1 MWNSREVEIIYC
13 HSDIRKF
20 IRALDKTTSRKVIRT
35 IKVLQM
41 EGYNIAMPY
50 SKMIERDIY
59 ELRVKSNQN
68 IRVFY
73 TFMNQQAMVL
83 HVIIKKTQKL
93 EKHDLETVRT
103 RLKYLQNL

>member
-1 MWNSREVEIIYC
+1 
-13 HSDIRKF
+13 
-20 IRALDKTTSRKVIRT
+20 
-35 IKVLQM
+35 M

-73 TFMNQQAMVL
+73 TFMRSIGYGAACHN
-83 HVIIKKTQKL
+83 
-93 EKHDLETVRT
+93 
-103 RLKYLQNL
+103 